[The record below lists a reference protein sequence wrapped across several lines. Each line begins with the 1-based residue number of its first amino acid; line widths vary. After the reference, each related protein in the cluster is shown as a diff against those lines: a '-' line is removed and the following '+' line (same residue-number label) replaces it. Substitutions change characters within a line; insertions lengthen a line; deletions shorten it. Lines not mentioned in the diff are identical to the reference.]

1 MLAMPGDEAYRL
13 GAPLQDAFNG
23 IGHLTQI
30 HGVVD
35 LCAAAFRL
43 YDDGVV
49 QLHTVIPRRGKFR
62 VEIEHPYPEMRLLPS
77 YYGEHLLCGVGVII
91 LAVVEIGQNH
101 IVLQAA
107 CDCFQF
113 RAAG

>member
-1 MLAMPGDEAYRL
+1 
-13 GAPLQDAFNG
+13 
-23 IGHLTQI
+23 
-30 HGVVD
+30 
-35 LCAAAFRL
+35 
-43 YDDGVV
+43 
-49 QLHTVIPRRGKFR
+49 
-62 VEIEHPYPEMRLLPS
+62 MRLLPS